1 MKIKAINKLIW
12 PIITFV
18 TFCESCSHCKKKVLA
33 FFESA
38 KIYSRFQTAEI
49 PTKSYFH
56 FNMAAQ
62 LKFVKM
68 SRLRSSV
75 LPPFLRYFT
84 NNDEESAIKN
94 VRVSRKKKK
103 IGENL
108 ERVRLKKKKEER
120 KKEIN
125 ETMKKIRSCD
135 LRRFPYAYWRPRII
149 IIYMC
154 NTFL

>member
-1 MKIKAINKLIW
+1 
-12 PIITFV
+12 
-18 TFCESCSHCKKKVLA
+18 
-33 FFESA
+33 
-38 KIYSRFQTAEI
+38 
-49 PTKSYFH
+49 
-56 FNMAAQ
+56 MAAQ

-103 IGENL
+103 IGENF

-135 LRRFPYAYWRPRII
+135 LRRFPYAY
-149 IIYMC
+149 
-154 NTFL
+154 